1 MRRRKTLQELT
12 IKDDFM
18 FGAVMTDEELC
29 REFLEMVLG
38 FKISSVTVSKEKS
51 FVYHPEYKGI
61 RLDIVAA
68 DENRTHYNVE
78 MQVRYKKNLGKRS
91 RYYHSQ
97 IDMEMLST
105 GTEYDLLPDSYV
117 IFICDFDPFFQKK
130 YCYTFENICR
140 EDNSLTLRDG
150 SHTIFLS
157 TFGENEDEVPEGL
170 VRFLKYVKSD
180 SDENTEYED
189 DFVKRVRK
197 EIRKIKANREMEE
210 RYMLLEDLIKEE
222 REEAKAEGKAE
233 MLLVVL
239 STLGEVPEEL
249 QKKIML
255 EKDENVLL
263 SYVQKASKA
272 TSMQEFLR
280 MIK

>member
-38 FKISSVTVSKEKS
+38 FKISSVRVSKEKS

-140 EDNSLTLRDG
+140 EDNSLTLRNG

-249 QKKIML
+249 QKKIMS